1 MRNPPVR
8 RRVELGR
15 EATPAFEDEPDE
27 TASSNRE
34 TVSFS
39 SAIRAVT

>member
-1 MRNPPVR
+1 MRKPPAR
-8 RRVELGR
+8 RRVELLR
-15 EATPAFEDEPDE
+15 EAIPAFEDEPDE
-27 TASSNRE
+27 TASSKRE